1 MFNGWS
7 ESLLAGLQVLNNILT
22 AGIAITAFS
31 LFLYALSFNLR
42 DRVARSFA
50 IILLCVVVVFTTE
63 ALQNN
68 TVPDWGIELLL
79 RAQWIGIIF
88 LPPAYLHLSDAL
100 LVTAGRPS
108 RGRRRLA
115 VRLVYVLS
123 LVFLFLLFSNL
134 LVGDLV
140 ANGKPAP
147 HLQRTMWTEV
157 FTLFYIGIIAW
168 AGYNFIRAYRRML
181 TRSGRRRMLYLMAGA
196 TAPALGS
203 YPYLLFGSSLA
214 GRYPLYFWST
224 LIVINTLVAVLVVTM
239 AYAVAFFGV
248 SWPDRVVKSRLFKW
262 ILRGPVT
269 ASVALGMM
277 TIVRRAGELL
287 EGDPY
292 SGFVPLVMV
301 VTVLLFEHS
310 ITLFSPLWERILFFG
325 RDRDEI
331 QLLQNI
337 DERLL
342 TQSDLQQFLESVLAA
357 VRDHLQSPCAFVA
370 ALDGDELSL
379 NIVAGNRALLVQD
392 NLHEALQI
400 VYHNGNGNSGRHEF
414 TWGEFWILPL
424 HQRKFS
430 GDRDEVPPLL
440 GLLGIARKSERSLDK
455 DQRDAL
461 WLLADRVALALED
474 RQLQQRVFRSLEDL
488 QPQMDMLQ
496 RIRAAGRYDTTNN
509 LLAEPVFEES
519 DMADWVKDA
528 LTHYWGGPKL
538 TNSPLM
544 HLHIVKSFM
553 DDYDGNASNAMRAL
567 LRQAV
572 DQVKP
577 EGDRKFTS
585 EWILYNILEMKFIEG
600 RKVREV
606 AGRLAMSEAD
616 LYRKQRV
623 AVEVVARAILEME
636 QNEKIISGGQD
647 ERSKR

>member
-1 MFNGWS
+1 MFNGWL

-63 ALQNN
+63 ALQNK

-123 LVFLFLLFSNL
+123 LVFLILLAFGL
-134 LVGDLV
+134 LVGGLV
-140 ANGKPAP
+140 VNGKPAP
-147 HLQRTMWTEV
+147 HLQRTVWTEV
-157 FTLFYIGIIAW
+157 FTIFYIGIIAW

-181 TRSGRRRMLYLMAGA
+181 TRSGQRRMLYLMAGA

-203 YPYLLFGSSLA
+203 YPYLLFGSGIA
-214 GRYPLYFWST
+214 AKFPLIFWSAV
-224 LIVINTLVAVLVVTM
+224 LVNNLLVAVLVVTM
-239 AYAVAFFGV
+239 AYSVAFFGV

-262 ILRGPVT
+262 LLRGPVT
-269 ASVALGMM
+269 ASLALALM
-277 TIVRRAGELL
+277 TVVRRAGELF
-287 EGDPY
+287 GGNPY

-301 VTVLLFEHS
+301 VTVLLLEHA
-310 ITLFSPLWERILFFG
+310 ITLLSPLWERVLFFG
-325 RDRDEI
+325 RDREEI

-337 DERLL
+337 EERLL
-342 TQSDLQQFLESVLAA
+342 TQSDLYQFLENVLAA

-370 ALDGDELSL
+370 ALDGAELNL
-379 NIVAGNRALLVQD
+379 NVIAGNRALLEKE
-392 NLHEALQI
+392 NLNDALQI
-400 VYHNGNGNSGRHEF
+400 ITHNGKNGKHEF
-414 TWGEFWILPL
+414 IWGDFWVLPL
-424 HQRKFS
+424 HQRKIN
-430 GDRDEVPPLL
+430 GDRDEIPPLL
-440 GLLGIARKSERSLDK
+440 GLLGIARQSDRPMDG
-455 DQRDAL
+455 DQHDAL

-496 RIRAAGRYDTTNN
+496 RIRAAGRYDTTTN
-509 LLAEPVFEES
+509 LLTEPVFEES

-544 HLHIVKSFM
+544 RLQIVRAFM
-553 DDYDGNASNAMRAL
+553 DNYDGNASNALRAL

-572 DQVKP
+572 NQIKP
-577 EGDRKFTS
+577 MGDRKFTS
-585 EWILYNILEMKFIEG
+585 EWTLFNILEMKFIEG

-623 AVEVVARAILEME
+623 AVEAVARAIIEME
-636 QNEKIISGGQD
+636 RNENILLGGHD